1 MTSVNRQK
9 LTKFVMNK
17 TTQKVARW
25 FNLIGVG
32 TFMALSVMQTADAVI
47 FDAARTSMAADL
59 AASGWTQGANAFNL
73 VFGLVEALLLIIPV
87 ASGIVALTRLER
99 GAEGWMPWVSV
110 MGGSIVFIGFTS
122 FLTAQ
127 IFA

>member
-1 MTSVNRQK
+1 MSSVIRTN
-9 LTKFVMNK
+9 LTKFVKNK
-17 TTQKVARW
+17 TVQRASRW
-25 FNLIGVG
+25 LNLLGVG
-32 TFMALSVMQTADAVI
+32 TFMALSFMTTADAVI

-59 AASGWTQGANAFNL
+59 TASGWTGGANAFNL